1 MPWQPLPRIA
11 FAVATFPFV
20 ASSPADLPLE
30 LGDELYII
38 EQGGKDSQ
46 WFRGYLVAPP
56 SLLAGLTS
64 IKGQTLEARVFSG
77 IFPTSCVEVREV
89 LGDDEVESPVS
100 AEDGD
105 GMDGNGSTNGILAD
119 KSSSSINGAQN
130 YQPKRSADLNGTNG
144 RPAKKKRKSQVL
156 MNGSVNGFSLI
167 AKRKPGAPKP
177 AAPVPMLK
185 IGDETPT
192 SASEPLV
199 DEIASC
205 LREWHSTNLHEL
217 LLSRQYHQLDKMSTL
232 VKTLD
237 LSRRQILHNVCT
249 KHELQS
255 LREKTVWDLVRGNKL
270 LNGEVIVRDPAAHG
284 RVLTGDDSAVDVTK
298 LQSMM
303 SLLDE
308 KPQPPVQ
315 NENLVLHH
323 LLLDVKAFVG
333 ASTGSTTLAFFLAT
347 KKPGSAGVALSETY
361 IVEVPPSASLT
372 SMGKSG
378 QMRTLFTDL
387 AANDIGDLPSTES
400 ELYLIVKVQSS
411 SQVTA
416 GKPLSRG
423 GSRGNSCSRDGDKP
437 PSSGGATKAGR
448 RSLMWGKP
456 RNTSNTPKLT
466 SLSENSETG
475 VETRTSRDGGNRSSS
490 SRNGGDSKPGIVSQT
505 ISRTVGIGA
514 LRLSSLMKNQDEA
527 EHVMS
532 IWAPS
537 AAFGHDKLTQSDGWE
552 EIIRDLMTSQSGQY
566 EKSRRTERLQVYLKA
581 FNSPDADGLIK
592 STPTLLSGILKT
604 NKMGFSG
611 APTKP
616 RSDIYVTIDTAFLPK
631 QALLSRSVGSAM
643 PVASSFVG
651 SNLQVTMEVRKS
663 SGERLEGAIYPS
675 SNADGQGS
683 WESVAAE
690 RGDAWS
696 QTLRLSIPQ
705 QEVPNCHL
713 VMVLADAP
721 NHPLAICHI
730 PLWDQQAF
738 MRDGHHSLLLYRY
751 DETTMLTRGSSA
763 GKTGYLSLPWSSRG
777 KDDVSKDE
785 AVTGPIATL
794 RIQTYLCS
802 TKFSQDKVLLRI
814 LKWKDQPPGDLQQLL
829 QRLVFVSEI
838 EIVKLLSD
846 VFDAIFGILVEHT
859 GNDDYEDLIF
869 SALVTVL
876 SIVHDRRFN
885 LGPLVDQYAETRF
898 NYPFASPCL
907 VRSFTRLLASPSD
920 PDTSRK
926 LRATFKVV
934 RHILKFI
941 THARGQQK
949 VKEADIGITHSSS
962 GFGRQLRQI
971 FKALEGMMRTTAPIL
986 VGSQTLAVQHFHT
999 WLPELSRLL
1008 SKEQILHIAID
1019 FMDSC
1024 ALVKGKLILYK
1035 LVLIINYSRLDL
1047 FSRPEQMKAL
1057 VANTARWISPHWGK
1071 TTEVTDQWREQVRLC
1086 CSILAIQMNNLGPE
1100 IPIYIPKIVDSYV
1113 ALRTGEVKSQTRLSL
1128 LFPTSYPF
1136 PSKAIAEKADFDEV
1150 LIELSAVLSAVSTLP
1165 AGMQLELVQGDM
1177 AILIEDFLNIHLSIL
1192 ECEAFPQNWLSVRI
1206 FHHKSTL
1213 KTLEYLA
1220 GILLEGF
1227 LPHPDDA
1234 ENYNTEL
1241 WKSFFTTLLKLVG
1254 SDSLALETF
1263 PEQKRRAVWKI
1274 AGDVRENGAELLRRT
1289 WEYTGWDT
1297 TPDERHKY
1305 ALAKMGG
1312 YQVQYVP
1319 ALVGPI
1325 LELCLSV
1332 HEGLRRVAVE
1342 VLQTMIVSEWT
1353 MSEDLSAIQT
1363 GIIECLDDLFKSK
1376 PLTESI
1382 LQKLFINELF
1392 TLFDNLSR
1400 NPDDPLY
1407 NAVKDL
1413 IGTTDEFLDLLVAV
1427 HSTDVTGEA
1436 SHMIHRLRL
1445 MEFLRDMQ
1453 KEDIFIRYVHQLAE
1467 LQTNAGNHTEAGLA
1481 LRLHADLYQ
1490 WDPSKILPPLDD
1502 PEFPAQSHFD
1512 RKERIYFDMIKNFEE
1527 GEAWSS
1533 ALAAYK
1539 ELQYQYE
1546 DNVFDF
1552 SKLARTQRA
1561 IATIYES
1568 ISKADKI
1575 VPKYFRVIYRGMG
1588 FPQSLRDKEF
1598 VYEGSPSERT
1608 SIFTDRMQEQHPSA
1622 QIVTS
1627 GDVDDVE
1634 GQFLQISSLSPHRDL
1649 THHVFQ
1655 RSKVPQ
1661 VVRDYLL
1668 SAHPRYFSTTSRR
1681 TTSGPIGDHSAEKII
1696 YATVDTFPTI
1706 LRRSEII
1713 SVDRYK
1719 LDAHQT
1725 ALERIIRKTQEMAA
1739 VEKRIA
1745 DGEDE
1750 IAPLLVEALNISVNP
1765 TSESSVARYRE
1776 LLPNPVDDEDGVEE
1790 VIELGPIENALKT
1803 ALIDHA
1809 IMIKRCLAMFA
1820 KLPNLHS
1827 QDDLQHCFEQTF
1839 AFEIASLQIPQ
1850 SHLSITSPG
1859 LVPGWTLS
1867 PSSSKGD
1874 LINNSRG
1881 HLTLPHSQSFTNGT
1895 IDTSILDSPHH
1906 TRATGA
1912 SKRLSSFLTR
1922 NGSIADRETR
1932 PLKKE
1937 NRKSFFSGNGLSMNG
1952 ISLTNGLAYRD
1963 RGRKEEYIDEVQ
1975 IPGEQEHSNLEN
1987 SGEWITQ
1994 SDLSVQPPQGNY
2006 TTGSSIDNG
2015 RRSSSSQRRP
2025 GTTGTGSSQ
2034 GVAGLG
2040 MGMGI
2045 GMGSSGS
2052 GSGFGGSVRKRF
2064 SVLMLGKKGSTVGSG
2079 LSGDVAEE

>member
-11 FAVATFPFV
+11 FAVATYPFV

-38 EQGGKDSQ
+38 EQGGKDLQ
-46 WFRGYLVAPP
+46 C
-56 SLLAGLTS
+56 
-64 IKGQTLEARVFSG
+64 
-77 IFPTSCVEVREV
+77 CVEVREV
-89 LGDDEVESPVS
+89 LGDDVDEESQVS
-100 AEDGD
+100 AEDGED
-105 GMDGNGSTNGILAD
+105 VNGNGNGNGFTNGILAH
-119 KSSSSINGAQN
+119 KSSTSLNGIQVDQPNQSAYLNGA
-130 YQPKRSADLNGTNG
+130 NGQ
-144 RPAKKKRKSQVL
+144 PAKKKKRTSPIF
-156 MNGSVNGFSLI
+156 MNGNSNRFSLI
-167 AKRKPGAPKP
+167 AKRESATSKP

-217 LLSRQYHQLDKMSTL
+217 LLSRQYQKLDKISSL
-232 VKTLD
+232 VKSLD

-255 LREKTVWDLVRGNKL
+255 LRENTVWDLVRGNKL
-270 LNGEVIVRDPAAHG
+270 LSGEVIVRDPAAHG
-284 RVLTGDDSAVDVTK
+284 RVLTGDDSAVDIMK

-308 KPQPPVQ
+308 KPHPPAQ

-333 ASTGSTTLAFFLAT
+333 VSTESTTLSFFLAT

-372 SMGKSG
+372 
-378 QMRTLFTDL
+378 T
-387 AANDIGDLPSTES
+387 
-400 ELYLIVKVQSS
+400 
-411 SQVTA
+411 
-416 GKPLSRG
+416 GKPPSRG
-423 GSRGNSCSRDGDKP
+423 RSRGNSITRDNANKDRDKP
-437 PSSGGATKAGR
+437 TSAGGTAKAGR
-448 RSLMWGKP
+448 RSLMWGKTRTP
-456 RNTSNTPKLT
+456 SNATKLT
-466 SLSENSETG
+466 SLSETSQAS
-475 VETRTSRDGGNRSSS
+475 VDSQSSRDGAHRSSS
-490 SRNGGDSKPGIVSQT
+490 SRNGVDFKPGTVNQT

-527 EHVMS
+527 EHVMT

-537 AAFGHDKLTQSDGWE
+537 AAFGHEKPSQSDGWE
-552 EIIRDLMTSQSGQY
+552 EIIPDLMTSQSGQY

-581 FNSPDADGLIK
+581 FDSPDADGLIK

-616 RSDIYVTIDTAFLPK
+616 RSDIYVTIDEAFLPK
-631 QALLSRSVGSAM
+631 QALLSRSVGGAM
-643 PVASSFVG
+643 PVPSTFVG
-651 SNLQVTMEVRKS
+651 SNLQVTME
-663 SGERLEGAIYPS
+663 
-675 SNADGQGS
+675 
-683 WESVAAE
+683 
-690 RGDAWS
+690 
-696 QTLRLSIPQ
+696 
-705 QEVPNCHL
+705 
-713 VMVLADAP
+713 
-721 NHPLAICHI
+721 
-730 PLWDQQAF
+730 
-738 MRDGHHSLLLYRY
+738 Y
-751 DETTMLTRGSSA
+751 DETTMLPRGSSV
-763 GKTGYLSLPWSSRG
+763 GKGGYLSLPWNSRG

-785 AVTGPIATL
+785 AVTGPIANL

-802 TKFSQDKVLLRI
+802 TKFSQDKVLLKI

-920 PDTSRK
+920 PETSRK

-949 VKEADIGITHSSS
+949 MKEADIGITHSSS

-999 WLPELSRLL
+999 WLPELVGLL

-1024 ALVKGKLILYK
+1024 PTLLLNFG
-1035 LVLIINYSRLDL
+1035 D
-1047 FSRPEQMKAL
+1047 
-1057 VANTARWISPHWGK
+1057 T
-1071 TTEVTDQWREQVRLC
+1071 
-1086 CSILAIQMNNLGPE
+1086 QMNNLGPE
-1100 IPIYIPKIVDSYV
+1100 IPMYLPKIVDSYL
-1113 ALRTGEVKSQTRLSL
+1113 ALRTGELKSQTRLSL
-1128 LFPTSYPF
+1128 LFPTTYPF
-1136 PSKAIAEKADFDEV
+1136 PSKAMTENAEFDEV
-1150 LIELSAVLSAVSTLP
+1150 LIELSAILASISNLP
-1165 AGMQLELVQGDM
+1165 AGMQLELAQGDM
-1177 AILIEDFLNIHLSIL
+1177 ATMIEELLNVHLSIL

-1213 KTLEYLA
+1213 QTLEYLA
-1220 GILLEGF
+1220 GILLDGF

-1241 WKSFFTTLLKLVG
+1241 WKAFFTTLLKLVG

-1289 WEYTGWDT
+1289 WEFTGWDT
-1297 TPDERHKY
+1297 TPEERNKY

-1332 HEGLRRVAVE
+1332 HEGLRRVAAVE

-1353 MSEDLSAIQT
+1353 LSEDLSVIQT
-1363 GIIECLDDLFKSK
+1363 GIIECLDQLFKSK

-1392 TLFDNLSR
+1392 TLFDSLSR
-1400 NPDDPLY
+1400 NPNDPLY

-1481 LRLHADLYQ
+1481 LRLHADLYE
-1490 WDPSKILPPLDD
+1490 WDPSKMLPSLDD

-1575 VPKYFRVIYRGMG
+1575 VPKYF
-1588 FPQSLRDKEF
+1588 PC
-1598 VYEGSPSERT
+1598 SPNERT
-1608 SIFTDRMQEQHPSA
+1608 SAFTDRMQEQHPSA

-1681 TTSGPIGDHSAEKII
+1681 TTSGPIGEHSAEKII
-1696 YATVDTFPTI
+1696 YATVDSFPTI
-1706 LRRSEII
+1706 LRRSEIV
-1713 SVDRYK
+1713 SVDRYQ

-1725 ALERIIRKTQEMAA
+1725 ALERIIRKTQEMTA

-1745 DGEDE
+1745 DGEDD
-1750 IAPLLVEALNISVNP
+1750 IAPLLVEALTISINP
-1765 TSESSVARYRE
+1765 TSESSVARYKE
-1776 LLPNPVDDEDGVEE
+1776 LLPNPVDEEDGVEE
-1790 VIELGPIENALKT
+1790 VVELSPVENALKI

-1809 IMIKRCLAMFA
+1809 IMIKRCLSMFA

-1827 QDDLQHCFEQTF
+1827 QDDLQHYFEQTF
-1839 AFEIASLQIPQ
+1839 ASELAFLQIHQP
-1850 SHLSITSPG
+1850 HLSNPSPG

-1874 LINNSRG
+1874 LLNNSQG
-1881 HLTLPHSQSFTNGT
+1881 HLPLPHSQSFTNGT

-1906 TRATGA
+1906 SRAIGA
-1912 SKRLSSFLTR
+1912 SKRISSFLIR
-1922 NGSIADRETR
+1922 NGSSGDGEAR
-1932 PLKKE
+1932 PSKKDT
-1937 NRKSFFSGNGLSMNG
+1937 RKSFFSGNGLSMNG
-1952 ISLTNGLAYRD
+1952 ISIPSSLTY
-1963 RGRKEEYIDEVQ
+1963 RGRKEDSVDDIQ
-1975 IPGEQEHSNLEN
+1975 ISTDHEHSNLED
-1987 SGEWITQ
+1987 SKEWITQ
-1994 SDLSVQPPQGNY
+1994 SDLSVQPPHGNY
-2006 TTGSSIDNG
+2006 NTSSIGNR

-2025 GTTGTGSSQ
+2025 GTTGTGSSSQ
-2034 GVAGLG
+2034 GIAG

-2045 GMGSSGS
+2045 GMGSN
-2052 GSGFGGSVRKRF
+2052 GSGFGGKCEKEIQHAEAGEEGEHCWEWVEWRCRRGIKIGWLE
-2064 SVLMLGKKGSTVGSG
+2064 LMEGN
-2079 LSGDVAEE
+2079 DE